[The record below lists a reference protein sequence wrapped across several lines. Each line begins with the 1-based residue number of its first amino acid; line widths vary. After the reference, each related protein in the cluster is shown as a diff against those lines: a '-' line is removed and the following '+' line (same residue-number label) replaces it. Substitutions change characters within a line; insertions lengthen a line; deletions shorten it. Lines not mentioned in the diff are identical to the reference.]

1 MKAELVIL
9 GVLHRGNFHPY
20 EIKRRLLNAMVQC
33 YTNVDVGTLYYAI
46 RQLAKTRLITAVSRE
61 RVARGGMRTVYAITP
76 KGKERFQQLLHEC
89 FAAPGAVPDTL
100 YGAMLFLHLGDLRLI
115 AELLE
120 ARIELQADAIRK
132 VAEVRSQLAP
142 LLSSGGLHLLD
153 HLDAQRRLDQKW
165 LHALLADVV
174 AGAIHDVPDPRRL
187 AAADEQVPIA
197 TQGSKRRSR

>member
-33 YTNVDVGTLYYAI
+33 YTDVDVGTLYYAI
-46 RQLAKTRLITAVSRE
+46 RQLAKAHLIKAVARE

-76 KGKERFQQLLHEC
+76 EGKDRFQQLLDEC
-89 FAAPGAVPDTL
+89 FAAQGAVSDTL

-120 ARIELQADAIRK
+120 ARIKLQADAIRK

-142 LLSSGGLHLLD
+142 LLSSGGLHLLA
-153 HLDAQRRLDQKW
+153 HLEAQRRLDQKW
-165 LHALLADVV
+165 LQALLADVV
-174 AGAIHDVPDPRRL
+174 AGNIHDVSDPRRL
-187 AAADEQVPIA
+187 AAADEEVPIA
-197 TQGSKRRSR
+197 PKGSKSRSR